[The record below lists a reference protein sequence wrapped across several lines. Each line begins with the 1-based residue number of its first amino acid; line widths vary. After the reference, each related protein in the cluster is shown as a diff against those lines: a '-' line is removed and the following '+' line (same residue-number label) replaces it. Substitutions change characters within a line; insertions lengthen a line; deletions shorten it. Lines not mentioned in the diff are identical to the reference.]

1 MGVALDARALLAVDV
16 LLLGMDLE
24 PGELT
29 AVQVRGLPASLRTC
43 VPAYLRTC
51 VPAYLPTYLPT
62 YQAWVRRGG
71 ALIVS
76 VPHPAEPEEPPERQ
90 VLRSPALARSQPDP
104 PPTPSTPTPVLT
116 PYLRSTSAAGAR
128 VARRATDPARQ
139 QAAPLRTHAGARP
152 AE

>member
-43 VPAYLRTC
+43 VPAYLRT
-51 VPAYLPTYLPT
+51 YLPTYLPT

-104 PPTPSTPTPVLT
+104 PPHPPLCQTLHPHACLHAYM
-116 PYLRSTSAAGAR
+116 YLIKFRWAFNDGPDLMPNTSA
-128 VARRATDPARQ
+128 
-139 QAAPLRTHAGARP
+139 LI
-152 AE
+152 